1 MDLQEIIK
9 KTLQEPE
16 AEKILYK
23 TFEKLLSLASCWDS
37 LDDEDVIRILEDE
50 TTASQTD

>member
-1 MDLQEIIK
+1 MLLKDLIE

-16 AEKILYK
+16 AAKILYK
-23 TFEKLLSLASCWDS
+23 TFEKLLGLASCWDS

-50 TTASQTD
+50 ITSSQID